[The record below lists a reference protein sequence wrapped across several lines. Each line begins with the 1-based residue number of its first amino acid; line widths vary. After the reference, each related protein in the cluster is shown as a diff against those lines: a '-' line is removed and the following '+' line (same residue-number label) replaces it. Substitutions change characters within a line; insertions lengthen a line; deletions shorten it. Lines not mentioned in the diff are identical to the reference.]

1 MNNKTI
7 TEISRIKELMQ
18 LNEQLP
24 PASAKVIRMVP
35 GLEKLGTQSTRTWI
49 RQGIQ
54 KMGGEQF
61 LDDFD
66 NVFRSNPQTKK
77 SLSGLKDDIAKFGDD
92 AVKRMSDEEIEL
104 LLRSRDPDAF
114 ARFVMKSTKIGE
126 SMDTVFTQVD
136 NLVVSGKKVDVD
148 RLVTDLKAQ
157 LDEIE
162 GIDAIPGLKDN
173 MYKQIDES
181 AEAAKRGSYNLE
193 RGLTPNVDLDVLLS
207 AILKDSKVR
216 GRLLSNN
223 KFKLKMQTFIRENI
237 GKTGDEI
244 VATLQK
250 SIDDHINSLITDKDK
265 FLEFIARREKN
276 ASDPA
281 VLRALNNLKDIV
293 LGKYGYSAQMAKGKG
308 KIMSF
313 VGGPGKAL
321 LHAFLVDFSIGNI
334 YNWLTGYYDDPESD
348 IYFGFVPTLISL
360 MVEGAGDL
368 AKEIQ
373 RELTFISIEDAEK
386 WAKEQSYLS
395 NLIDDPKNQY
405 VFTKENDDQ
414 RHVDMINFSEDENR
428 DSDFMIMR
436 ASNHV
441 HYESVD
447 NSEEKPGIIDRF
459 LEKFD

>member
-1 MNNKTI
+1 MNDKTI

-24 PASAKVIRMVP
+24 GSTKIVRMAP

-66 NVFRSNPQTKK
+66 NIFRSNPQTKK
-77 SLSGLKDDIAKFGDD
+77 SLSGLKDDIAQFGDD

-126 SMDTVFTQVD
+126 SMDTVFTNVD

-148 RLVTDLKAQ
+148 GLVTDLKAQ

-193 RGLTPNVDLDVLLS
+193 RGLTSNVDLDVLLS

-223 KFKLKMQTFIRENI
+223 RFKLEMQAFIRENI

-250 SIDDHINSLITDKDK
+250 SIDNHINSLTTNKDK
-265 FLEFIARREKN
+265 FLEFIERREKN

-293 LGKYGYSAQMAKGKG
+293 RGKYGYSAQRATGAG
-308 KIMSF
+308 AIRSF

-321 LHAFLVDFSIGNI
+321 LHAWVVDFSIGNI
-334 YNWLTGYYDDPESD
+334 YNWLTGHFDDPESD

-360 MVEGAGDL
+360 LVEGVGDL
-368 AKEIQ
+368 AKQIR
-373 RELTFISIEDAEK
+373 RELTFISIEEAEK
-386 WAKEQSYLS
+386 WAKEQEYLS

-414 RHVDMINFSEDENR
+414 RHVDMINFSDDENR

-436 ASNHV
+436 ASNNV

-459 LEKFD
+459 LEKLD